1 MRILITTL
9 IYFVILSSM
18 IFAQDEEN
26 YESSDFYVDEYLEKD
41 YKPDYEQVF
50 TSETDRTN
58 FKKLREYL
66 KNKEFIREKLNRL
79 KQELAYQISDSKYDL
94 KSIEGKIPEIE
105 NKIAGKSENEMV
117 YVDVYYP
124 SNSINL
130 YGDYSVKVIK
140 NSILPQ
146 LKEIKN
152 KAATEDSLSQAKY
165 QKLDK
170 NIKLIESDISLC
182 QTQIDNALAPEYK
195 EQSFRVSI
203 SITFAIL
210 IGILLLAFFFLI
222 YIKSES
228 HIAVELLS
236 GTGLQFI
243 TIFIL
248 IISITLFGILGI
260 LEGRELAAILSG
272 ISGYI
277 LGRGIKSVKDSNKKK
292 SEENTDQDDQEETE
306 SNWTK

>member
-9 IYFVILSSM
+9 IFIVALGNL
-18 IFAQDEEN
+18 IFPQDDEN
-26 YESSDFYVDEYLEKD
+26 YEASDFYVEEYLETE

-66 KNKEFIREKLNRL
+66 KSKEFIRDKLNRL
-79 KQELAYQISDSKYDL
+79 KQDLAYD
-94 KSIEGKIPEIE
+94 KSELEYKMNSINNKIPEIE
-105 NKIAGKSENEMV
+105 NKIAGKAESEKV

-124 SNSINL
+124 SYGLNL
-130 YGDYSVKVIK
+130 YEDITVKRIN

-146 LKEIKN
+146 LREVKN
-152 KAATEDSLSQAKY
+152 QVAKEDSLTRTKY
-165 QKLDK
+165 EKLDK
-170 NIKLIESDISLC
+170 NIKLLESDISLC

-228 HIAVELLS
+228 HIAIELLS

-277 LGRGIKSVKDSNKKK
+277 LGRGIKSVRDSNKKK
-292 SEENTDQDDQEETE
+292 SEDNTDQVEQEETE
-306 SNWTK
+306 NN

>member
-66 KNKEFIREKLNRL
+66 KNKEYIREKLNRL

-292 SEENTDQDDQEETE
+292 SEENKDHDDQKEAE
-306 SNWTK
+306 SN